1 MVVNRLSKEGGRGQ
15 ESQHSSPPARAGSAL
30 TRAVVSF
37 FGGPQVEQN
46 MSPEKVPEE
55 SKPSSKSGDSAEAA
69 LKVALDQQAQ
79 TMQMM
84 ADLVKSSLE
93 AGCSPGASQVT
104 GQEQALKDDCAKDAQ
119 IAQLQ
124 SQVESLQKQVESL
137 QKQLSQS
144 TTTQKAKAKVQS
156 VLPFKAVTADKN

>member
-1 MVVNRLSKEGGRGQ
+1 MVVNRLSKEGGHGQ

-93 AGCSPGASQVT
+93 AGRSTGASQVT

-124 SQVESLQKQVESL
+124 SQVESLQKQ
-137 QKQLSQS
+137 LSQS

-156 VLPFKAVTADKN
+156 VLPFKAMTADKN

>member
-69 LKVALDQQAQ
+69 

-93 AGCSPGASQVT
+93 AGCSTGASQVT

-124 SQVESLQKQVESL
+124 SQVESL